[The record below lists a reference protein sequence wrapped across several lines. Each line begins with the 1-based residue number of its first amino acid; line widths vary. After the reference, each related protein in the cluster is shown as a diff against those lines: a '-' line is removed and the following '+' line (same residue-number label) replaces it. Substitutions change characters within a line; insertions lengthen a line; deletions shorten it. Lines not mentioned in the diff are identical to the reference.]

1 MILTFIFTDNS
12 RIKMT
17 VDRKIEAIV
26 DYVLTFGG
34 HVYKVTYESDDWSE
48 TFKFL
53 ERLESFYQTNSQKL
67 SYSFDNMDVKR
78 KLFDRTF
85 LANQIFRGILEK

>member
-1 MILTFIFTDNS
+1 MVLTFIFTDNS

-17 VDRKIEAIV
+17 VDRKVEDIV

-48 TFKFL
+48 TFRFL
-53 ERLESFYQTNSQKL
+53 ERLENFYEVNFRKL
-67 SYSFDNMDVKR
+67 QFSFDNMETKR
-78 KLFDRTF
+78 KLFDKGF
-85 LANQIFRGILEK
+85 LADQIFKGILER